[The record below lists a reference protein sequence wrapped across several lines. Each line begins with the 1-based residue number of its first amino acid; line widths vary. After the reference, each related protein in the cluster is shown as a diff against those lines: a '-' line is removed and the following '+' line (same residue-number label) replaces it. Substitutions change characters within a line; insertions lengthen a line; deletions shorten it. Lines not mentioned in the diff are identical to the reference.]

1 METMFLFCAI
11 IGGTI
16 LVCQFL
22 MTLFGMGAGGHDLD
36 GGSPDFSHDIP
47 HDTHAGGH
55 HHDSHHSHSNAL
67 FKIITIRTLVAA
79 IAFFGIA
86 GMGATQSGFEPSAVI
101 AIALAAAAGA
111 MFAVFYLMKS
121 LTRFDFDGNIHIEW
135 AVGKPATVYVP
146 IPASGAGAGKIQ
158 MKLQNQVVEF
168 QATTRHERL
177 ASGAKVVVTGVI
189 GPDTVEVAQ
198 LNESEIVSHV

>member
-1 METMFLFCAI
+1 METLFLVCAI
-11 IGGTI
+11 VGGTV

-47 HDTHAGGH
+47 HDTHAGGAH
-55 HHDSHHSHSNAL
+55 HHDTHSHSNAI
-67 FKIITIRTLVAA
+67 FKIVTIRTLVAA
-79 IAFFGIA
+79 IAFFGVA
-86 GMGATQSGFEPSAVI
+86 GIGATQSGFERPAVI
-101 AIALAAAAGA
+101 TIALAAAVGA
-111 MFAVFYLMKS
+111 MFAVYYLMKS
-121 LTRFDFDGNIHIEW
+121 LTRFDYDGNLHIEW
-135 AVGKPATVYVP
+135 AVGKPATVYIP
-146 IPASGAGAGKIQ
+146 IPASSAGAGKIQ
-158 MKLQNQVVEF
+158 MKLQNQIVEF
-168 QATTRHERL
+168 QATTPHERL